1 MTIVDFDFDPERLKQ
16 FLDFPKRHYA
26 SDSNWIPDSAE
37 GAFTYLP
44 TFTLALVKFSRLH
57 R

>member
-44 TFTLALVKFSRLH
+44 TFTLALEKFSRLH